1 MSTTRTRAAAWTIA
15 LVAIPLALVSGAS
28 AAGKLVMTAHNV
40 KLHATILVNRSGH
53 TLYNLSVER
62 NGRFICK
69 NSACLSVWHPLV
81 VAKGA
86 KPLGAVPLGTVK
98 RPDGRFQVTYKGA
111 PLYTFAQDLKRG
123 DTKGEGFKDVGVWHA
138 TTVGAK
144 ATTSSKPPGGGYSY

>member
-69 NSACLSVWHPLV
+69 NSACLSLWHPLV

-86 KPLGAVPLGTVK
+86 KPSGAVPLGTVK

-123 DTKGEGFKDVGVWHA
+123 DTMGEGFKDVGVWHA

-144 ATTSSKPPGGGYSY
+144 AATPSKPAGGGYSY